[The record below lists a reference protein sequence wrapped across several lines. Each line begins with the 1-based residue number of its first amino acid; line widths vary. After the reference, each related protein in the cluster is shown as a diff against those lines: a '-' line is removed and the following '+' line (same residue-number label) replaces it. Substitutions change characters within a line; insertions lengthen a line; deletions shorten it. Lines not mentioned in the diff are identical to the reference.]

1 VGSLF
6 AVVGRLTGADMEAI
20 LTAQVERV
28 RRCVMLSPAFSGEVE
43 PVFEN
48 FQSITAFGGSRNR
61 QPQSSRPSR
70 SSPVNDRLLEA
81 GGCHSGA

>member
-43 PVFEN
+43 PVF
-48 FQSITAFGGSRNR
+48 
-61 QPQSSRPSR
+61 
-70 SSPVNDRLLEA
+70 
-81 GGCHSGA
+81 